1 MVELRWQDGPGDGR
15 RLLRDG
21 EPAADLAVGEGIEAV
36 NTPKPFV
43 HPLRTPG
50 GTVVT
55 GFAPE
60 DHRWHHGLQFAMPR
74 VGDHNLW
81 GGGTYLNP
89 EEGYRVLEDQGG
101 IRHLGWSDASDGPE
115 AAITERTRWVG
126 HQGEPLLDETRQWR
140 FGSPTVGEVPAL
152 VVDFATELR
161 SATGQAVPLRT
172 PAQRGRPDGGYGGL
186 FLRLADGFELV
197 GIDDGLAESGGSA
210 RTMVVQGRIGGAP
223 VTLGLAFLDGP
234 TPGDRCWLHRFEPFC
249 AIGWAIAYRQGLE
262 VPADQPVVIQHRLL
276 IADGLVDPEA
286 VRVLL

>member
-1 MVELRWQDGPGDGR
+1 MVDLRWQDGPDDAL

-21 EPAADLAVGEGIEAV
+21 VLAADLAVGNGVEAV
-36 NTPKPFV
+36 NTPKPHL

-89 EEGYRVLEDQGG
+89 DEGYRVLPDQGE
-101 IRHLGWSDASDGPE
+101 IRHLGWSDRQEGAQ
-115 AAITERTRWVG
+115 AAVTERTRWLG
-126 HQGEPLLDETRQWR
+126 HEGEPLLDETRQWR
-140 FGSPTVGEVPAL
+140 FSAPEVGEAPAL
-152 VVDFATELR
+152 VIDFATELR
-161 SATGQAVPLRT
+161 SATGSAVPLQT

-186 FLRLADGFELV
+186 FLRLAEDFELA
-197 GIDDGLAESGGSA
+197 GIDDELVESGGSA
-210 RTMVVQGRIGGAP
+210 RTMVVRGRIGGAP
-223 VTLGLAFLDGP
+223 VTLGFAFLDGP
-234 TPGDRCWLHRFEPFC
+234 TPGDRFWLHRFAPFC
-249 AIGWAIAYRQGLE
+249 AVGWAIAYQQGLE

-276 IADGLVDPEA
+276 LADGLLDPEA
-286 VRVLL
+286 VRRLL